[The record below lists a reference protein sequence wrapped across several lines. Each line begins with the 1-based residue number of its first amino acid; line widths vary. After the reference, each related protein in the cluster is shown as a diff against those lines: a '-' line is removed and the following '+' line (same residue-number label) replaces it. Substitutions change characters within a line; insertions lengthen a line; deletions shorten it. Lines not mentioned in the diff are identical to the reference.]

1 MTAGMGR
8 AAWLGLWG
16 LVVAVPAARA
26 EELEPV
32 APEPPSI
39 DEPVTSALPNAAH
52 PNPRL
57 KLSYVRSEIGNLD
70 GSAVPLDALALDA
83 YPLSRRWARVGIGLE
98 TGRGSATF
106 MGDRASL
113 ADLLLGVSAG
123 VQLPG
128 RVTPFVEGH
137 LAGGAL
143 TGHTDEPIV
152 VDGVVVTSA
161 SATTYLYTYGLD
173 AGAEVYAV
181 GRSYLSLSLGWLH
194 TTWRGAT
201 DASPPG
207 ASAPDIAL
215 TDITHDALLFKAGVG
230 I

>member
-1 MTAGMGR
+1 MGR
-8 AAWLGLWG
+8 ASWLWLFA
-16 LVVAVPAARA
+16 LVAAAPAAWA
-26 EELEPV
+26 DELEPV
-32 APEPPSI
+32 APPPPSI
-39 DEPVTSALPNAAH
+39 DEPVTAPLPKAAH

-57 KLSYVRSEIGNLD
+57 KLSYVRSAIGNLD
-70 GSAVPLDALALDA
+70 GSAVPLDALAVDA
-83 YPLSRRWARVGIGLE
+83 YPLSRRWARVGLGLE

-113 ADLLLGVSAG
+113 VDLLLGVSAG

-143 TGHTDEPIV
+143 HGQTDGPIT

-161 SATTYLYTYGLD
+161 AATTYLYTFGLD

-201 DASPPG
+201 DAAPPG

-215 TDITHDALLFKAGVG
+215 TDIAHDALLFKAGVG